1 MISREDIRELAQF
14 HTNVN
19 EGSALSFYFE
29 PCTPQNKSHREE
41 TILAKDL
48 VRKALREADKNG
60 KNGSTRADLNRIL
73 ELAENLH
80 GNQARARA
88 VFACG
93 SRNFWREF
101 DLPSQLPGTQLFV
114 NRQFHLKPL
123 ALLLGAQPRLWVALV
138 DRQKARFFDL
148 RLDELK
154 EREGMSRTPAVR
166 QGRSAGYD
174 GGHAQRRV
182 NDEAMHH
189 FKSVAEHLSAAL
201 EKGLYEKL
209 IIGCHDTSW
218 HEFESQLHPYVKQR
232 LLGHFPADLS
242 RITNDQIREQA
253 GRILRESLDQRCK
266 ELAREAISQAKSNAR
281 GVTGLRRV
289 LKSLE
294 LGEVQTLLIGDK
306 FSHLAVECA
315 DCGHLDAHMV
325 RQCPLCGH
333 ETRELEDITE
343 AMIPAAILRDVE
355 LFYVEDDPEFDRAGN
370 IAALL
375 RFRADQSKGGMLAA
389 S

>member
-14 HTNVN
+14 HAN
-19 EGSALSFYFE
+19 GDDGCALSFYFE
-29 PCTPQNKSHREE
+29 PRTPQNKSHREE

-48 VRKALREADKNG
+48 VRKALREADKNS
-60 KNGSTRADLNRIL
+60 KNGSTHADLNRIL

-154 EREGMSRTPAVR
+154 EREGISRTRAAR
-166 QGRSAGYD
+166 QGRTGYD

-209 IIGCHDTSW
+209 IIGCHDTSGR
-218 HEFESQLHPYVKQR
+218 ELESQLHPYVKQR
-232 LLGHFPADLS
+232 LLGHFPTDLS
-242 RITNDQIREQA
+242 RITNEQVREQA
-253 GRILRESLDQRCK
+253 GRILRDSLDQRRK

-315 DCGHLDAHMV
+315 NCDHLDAHMV

-333 ETRELEDITE
+333 ETRELEDVTE
-343 AMIPAAILRDVE
+343 AVIPSAILRDVE
-355 LFYVEDDPEFDRAGN
+355 LFYVNDDPEFDRAGN